1 MKILLSTIF
10 LFIILTGK
18 SQVISPENRIVVLGQ
33 AMISIPADRLTFK
46 ITIQSSDSSDAKK
59 AFEQHKILESKLV
72 FLLKELEIPNQNVQY
87 NLISI
92 GKLIDYYKID
102 KKIISIGTKQ
112 QINVNIDDP
121 KRYSQIIIKLINSG
135 FTEIEASFSST
146 KINEFNDK
154 LIENAIEAAKQKANS
169 MAKYSDR
176 KIKRILKIVD
186 TEEDDPN
193 IYGNEMVRIASYF
206 STNDNEI
213 GNLTEIPQ
221 VIHLKKKCKSSF

>member
-1 MKILLSTIF
+1 
-10 LFIILTGK
+10 
-18 SQVISPENRIVVLGQ
+18 
-33 AMISIPADRLTFK
+33 MISIPADRLTFK

-72 FLLKELEIPNQNVQY
+72 FLLKDLEIPIQNVQY

-92 GKLIDYYKID
+92 GKLIDYDRITGEKIT
-102 KKIISIGTKQ
+102 SIGTKQ
-112 QINVNIDDP
+112 QINVNIDDT

-176 KIKRILKIVD
+176 KIKKILKIVD

-221 VIHLKKKCKSSF
+221 VIHLKKSVKIVFELMK